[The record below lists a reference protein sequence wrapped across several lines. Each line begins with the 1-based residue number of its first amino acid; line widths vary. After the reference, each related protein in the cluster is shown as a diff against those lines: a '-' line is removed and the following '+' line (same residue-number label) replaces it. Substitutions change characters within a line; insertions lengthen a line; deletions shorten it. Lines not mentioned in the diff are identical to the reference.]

1 MKDIQRKR
9 RKRQVLKSSLLGSLT
24 ALALLLP
31 SVKNPNLTDITS
43 PHLGFYECEYARLSG
58 EELSGDFEYIYLELK
73 ANETFE
79 ISYCKK
85 GGKVQKEQGN
95 YRYDK
100 EKESVTFSLSD
111 ANVFKRT
118 FPLKDGE
125 LLITLRFG
133 GKTLN
138 AKFKQK

>member
-1 MKDIQRKR
+1 MKDIQSKKG
-9 RKRQVLKSSLLGSLT
+9 KRQVLKSSLLASLT
-24 ALALLLP
+24 ALSLLLP
-31 SVKNPNLTDITS
+31 NVKNPNLTDITS

-58 EELSGDFEYIYLELK
+58 EEFSDDFEYIYLELK
-73 ANETFE
+73 ANETFV

-85 GGKVQKEQGN
+85 GGKEQKEQGK
-95 YRYDK
+95 YKYDK
-100 EKESVTFSLSD
+100 EKESVAFFLSD
-111 ANVFKRT
+111 ANALKRT